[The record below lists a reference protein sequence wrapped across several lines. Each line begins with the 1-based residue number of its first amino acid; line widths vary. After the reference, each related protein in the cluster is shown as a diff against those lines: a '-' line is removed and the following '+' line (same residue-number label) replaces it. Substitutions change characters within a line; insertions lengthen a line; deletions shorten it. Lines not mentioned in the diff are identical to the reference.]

1 MLITDKNT
9 IGEIVARDY
18 RTAAVFDSFDI
29 DFCCKGNRTLREA
42 CETKHVDVQRMLGD
56 LEQVMRQQEDS
67 TPDFQSWPLDLLT
80 DYIEKTHHRY
90 VAKQIPL
97 LQQYLSKVCNV
108 HGKNHPE
115 LHEIAAEF
123 YAAAT
128 ELTHHM
134 QKEEMILFPYI
145 RKLVQAR
152 LTHQSLSRPPF
163 GSVMHPITMMM
174 QEHDIEGDRF
184 RKMETLS
191 GKYTPPEDA
200 CATYKV
206 TYATLKEFEADLH
219 RHIHLENN
227 ILFPGAIALEESMA
241 KS

>member
-1 MLITDKNT
+1 MAITDHSRV
-9 IGEIVARDY
+9 GEIVAQDY
-18 RTAAVFDSFDI
+18 RAATVFQSFDI
-29 DFCCKGNRTLREA
+29 DFCCKGNRTLKEA
-42 CETKHVDVQRMLGD
+42 CETKHIDVQQMLSD
-56 LEQVMRQQEDS
+56 LERVMHHETDS

-90 VAKQIPL
+90 VVKQIPI

-145 RKLVQAR
+145 RKLVQIR
-152 LTHQSLSRPPF
+152 MHMQPLTRPPF
-163 GSVMHPITMMM
+163 GSVIHPITMMM
-174 QEHDIEGDRF
+174 QEHDVEGDRF
-184 RKMETLS
+184 RKIETLS
-191 GKYTPPEDA
+191 KKYTPPEDA
-200 CATYKV
+200 CNTYKV
-206 TYATLKEFEADLH
+206 TYATLKDFEADLH

-227 ILFPGAIALEESMA
+227 ILFPAAIALEEGMA